1 MHRLDYQSPLGILSL
16 VREEE
21 NLIGAW
27 FEGQAHYFQKID
39 PNNCTITTKDDP
51 LFQPFTTFLDAYFA
65 GQNPSITEI
74 YDYLTPNGT
83 VYQQRIWRLL
93 LHIPYGQTLAYMD
106 IANQYTQLQKSTSAR
121 AVGGAVGKN
130 PLSIFIPC
138 HRVIAKNGQL
148 TGYAGGL
155 DRKTTLLRLEQA

>member
-1 MHRLDYQSPLGILSL
+1 MYRFDYQTPIGILSL

-39 PNNCTITTKDDP
+39 PTTCLVAKENDP
-51 LFQPFTTFLDAYFA
+51 LFQPFILFLDAYFA
-65 GQNPSITEI
+65 REQPNIEEI
-74 YDYLTPNGT
+74 RTRLKPTGT
-83 VYQQRIWRLL
+83 AYQQAIWQVLL
-93 LHIPYGQTLAYMD
+93 QIPYGQTISYLDVATR
-106 IANQYTQLQKSTSAR
+106 YTQPTSAR

-138 HRVIAKNGQL
+138 HRVIAKNGKL

-155 DRKTTLLRLEQA
+155 DRKTALLHLETI

>member
-1 MHRLDYQSPLGILSL
+1 MYRFDYQTPIGRLSL
-16 VREEE
+16 VREKE

-39 PNNCTITTKDDP
+39 PTTCLVAKEDDP
-51 LFQPFTTFLDAYFA
+51 LFQPFILFLDAYFA
-65 GQNPSITEI
+65 QQQ
-74 YDYLTPNGT
+74 PNLEKIRPRLKPMGT
-83 VYQQRIWRLL
+83 TYQQAIWQVLL
-93 LHIPYGQTLAYMD
+93 QIPYGQTISYLDVATHY
-106 IANQYTQLQKSTSAR
+106 AQSNKTTSAR

-138 HRVIAKNGQL
+138 HRVIAKSGKL

-155 DRKTTLLRLEQA
+155 DRKTALLRLEMR